1 MEKFHMFDDRIYQM
15 TNGVKAADRIIYT
28 VMLNEQKFYHD
39 KGQYYTPSY
48 AHLGQY
54 AGITRTTVI
63 ACMKRLEAHGL
74 IKKTNVA
81 SNQCVIKVYSL
92 DEVPEVL
99 TELTAKEARKAK
111 LESKVTQSVKKDDPL
126 SQNSLPTESKFFTQ
140 SVKIFDT
147 YNNSNNKKELINN
160 NKEDDFLSLDELN
173 DFLSM
178 NESDLDSEA
187 TKEAS
192 KTSDLEEDKISD
204 VNVDSD
210 HKNTQCPATDDEM
223 DPFDDY
229 LDEESELTAKE
240 ARKAKLESK
249 VTQSVK
255 KDDPLSQNSLPTES
269 KFFTQ
274 SVKIFDTYNNSNN
287 KKELINNNKEDD
299 FLSLDEL
306 NDFLSMNESDLDSE
320 ATKEASKT
328 SDLEEDKISDVN
340 VDSDHKNTQC
350 PATDDEMDPF
360 DDYLDEESEREEAIK
375 KAQRKA
381 EIKSRIEMAKL
392 KNKVNDLDDFD
403 DGDDDDF
410 SFTPKK
416 KVVSENKKQRIK
428 PKMYYAGGGI
438 Q

>member
-54 AGITRTTVI
+54 AGITRTSVI

-160 NKEDDFLSLDELN
+160 NKEDDFEEESLKKGASLCDSHECDSLDIEEAIKETVKTSDL
-173 DFLSM
+173 D
-178 NESDLDSEA
+178 DLDSEA
-187 TKEAS
+187 TKEAVKKED
-192 KTSDLEEDKISD
+192 KTSDVNEVSDQQDTPCRLES
-204 VNVDSD
+204 
-210 HKNTQCPATDDEM
+210 TDDELP
-223 DPFDDY
+223 DVDLD
-229 LDEESELTAKE
+229 DEEDPEEELKREQRKAGIKE
-240 ARKAKLESK
+240 RFRKAKLK
-249 VTQSVK
+249 
-255 KDDPLSQNSLPTES
+255 NR
-269 KFFTQ
+269 
-274 SVKIFDTYNNSNN
+274 I
-287 KKELINNNKEDD
+287 
-299 FLSLDEL
+299 DE
-306 NDFLSMNESDLDSE
+306 
-320 ATKEASKT
+320 
-328 SDLEEDKISDVN
+328 
-340 VDSDHKNTQC
+340 
-350 PATDDEMDPF
+350 
-360 DDYLDEESEREEAIK
+360 
-375 KAQRKA
+375 
-381 EIKSRIEMAKL
+381 
-392 KNKVNDLDDFD
+392 LDDFD
-403 DGDDDDF
+403 DSDDDDF

-416 KVVSENKKQRIK
+416 KTHTEPKKEKVKVRRI
-428 PKMYYAGGGI
+428 YAGGMR
-438 Q
+438 

>member
-1 MEKFHMFDDRIYQM
+1 MKKFHMFDDRIYQM

-54 AGITRTTVI
+54 AGITRTSVI

-204 VNVDSD
+204 VIASSD
-210 HKNTQCPATDDEM
+210 HKNTQCPATDDELP
-223 DPFDDY
+223 DVDLD
-229 LDEESELTAKE
+229 DEEDPEEELK
-240 ARKAKLESK
+240 
-249 VTQSVK
+249 
-255 KDDPLSQNSLPTES
+255 
-269 KFFTQ
+269 
-274 SVKIFDTYNNSNN
+274 
-287 KKELINNNKEDD
+287 
-299 FLSLDEL
+299 
-306 NDFLSMNESDLDSE
+306 
-320 ATKEASKT
+320 
-328 SDLEEDKISDVN
+328 
-340 VDSDHKNTQC
+340 
-350 PATDDEMDPF
+350 
-360 DDYLDEESEREEAIK
+360 RE
-375 KAQRKA
+375 QRKA
-381 EIKSRIEMAKL
+381 EIKERFRKAKL
-392 KNKVNDLDDFD
+392 KNKVSDLDDFD
-403 DGDDDDF
+403 DSDDDDF
-410 SFTPKK
+410 SFTPRKK
-416 KVVSENKKQRIK
+416 THTDSKKEKIK
-428 PKMYYAGGGI
+428 PKMYFAGGGI
-438 Q
+438 K

>member
-1 MEKFHMFDDRIYQM
+1 MFDDRIYQM

-54 AGITRTTVI
+54 AGITRTSVI

-204 VNVDSD
+204 V
-210 HKNTQCPATDDEM
+210 
-223 DPFDDY
+223 
-229 LDEESELTAKE
+229 
-240 ARKAKLESK
+240 
-249 VTQSVK
+249 
-255 KDDPLSQNSLPTES
+255 
-269 KFFTQ
+269 
-274 SVKIFDTYNNSNN
+274 I
-287 KKELINNNKEDD
+287 
-299 FLSLDEL
+299 
-306 NDFLSMNESDLDSE
+306 
-320 ATKEASKT
+320 AS
-328 SDLEEDKISDVN
+328 
-340 VDSDHKNTQC
+340 SDHKNTQC

>member
-54 AGITRTTVI
+54 AGITRTSVI

-160 NKEDDFLSLDELN
+160 SKEDDFEEESLKKGASLCDSHECDSLDIE
-173 DFLSM
+173 
-178 NESDLDSEA
+178 EA
-187 TKEAS
+187 IKETV
-192 KTSDLEEDKISD
+192 KTSDLDDLEVSSKKTSKQDREISD
-204 VNVDSD
+204 VNIDSD
-210 HKNTQCPATDDEM
+210 HKNTQCPATDDEL

-229 LDEESELTAKE
+229 LD
-240 ARKAKLESK
+240 
-249 VTQSVK
+249 
-255 KDDPLSQNSLPTES
+255 D
-269 KFFTQ
+269 
-274 SVKIFDTYNNSNN
+274 
-287 KKELINNNKEDD
+287 
-299 FLSLDEL
+299 
-306 NDFLSMNESDLDSE
+306 
-320 ATKEASKT
+320 
-328 SDLEEDKISDVN
+328 EED
-340 VDSDHKNTQC
+340 
-350 PATDDEMDPF
+350 P
-360 DDYLDEESEREEAIK
+360 EEELKRE
-375 KAQRKA
+375 QRKA
-381 EIKSRIEMAKL
+381 EIKERFRNAKL
-392 KNKVNDLDDFD
+392 KNKVSDLDDFD
-403 DGDDDDF
+403 DSDDDF
-410 SFTPKK
+410 TYRPKK
-416 KVVSENKKQRIK
+416 KTHTDSKKERIK
-428 PKMYYAGGGI
+428 PKMYFASGGMR
-438 Q
+438 

>member
-54 AGITRTTVI
+54 AGITRTSVI

-160 NKEDDFLSLDELN
+160 NKEDDFEEESLKKGAPLCDSHECDSLDIE
-173 DFLSM
+173 
-178 NESDLDSEA
+178 EA
-187 TKEAS
+187 IKETV
-192 KTSDLEEDKISD
+192 KTSDLDDLEVSSKRTSKQDKEISD
-204 VNVDSD
+204 VIAGSD

-223 DPFDDY
+223 DPFDD
-229 LDEESELTAKE
+229 DEE
-240 ARKAKLESK
+240 
-249 VTQSVK
+249 
-255 KDDPLSQNSLPTES
+255 
-269 KFFTQ
+269 
-274 SVKIFDTYNNSNN
+274 
-287 KKELINNNKEDD
+287 
-299 FLSLDEL
+299 
-306 NDFLSMNESDLDSE
+306 
-320 ATKEASKT
+320 
-328 SDLEEDKISDVN
+328 
-340 VDSDHKNTQC
+340 
-350 PATDDEMDPF
+350 
-360 DDYLDEESEREEAIK
+360 DEESEREKAIK
-375 KAQRKA
+375 RVEKKKRFELARQ
-381 EIKSRIEMAKL
+381 
-392 KNKVNDLDDFD
+392 KNKVSGLDPFD
-403 DGDDDDF
+403 DSEDDYYL
-410 SFTPKK
+410 SPKK
-416 KVVSENKKQRIK
+416 KQTQDDKKQKIK
-428 PKMYYAGGGI
+428 PKMYFAGGGMR
-438 Q
+438 

>member
-54 AGITRTTVI
+54 AGITRTSVI

-147 YNNSNNKKELINN
+147 YNNSDNKKELINN
-160 NKEDDFLSLDELN
+160 NKEDDFEEESLKKGASLCDSHECDIKEDDFLSLDELN

-187 TKEAS
+187 TKETS
-192 KTSDLEEDKISD
+192 KTSDLDDLEVSSKKTSKQDKEISD
-204 VNVDSD
+204 VN
-210 HKNTQCPATDDEM
+210 
-223 DPFDDY
+223 
-229 LDEESELTAKE
+229 
-240 ARKAKLESK
+240 
-249 VTQSVK
+249 
-255 KDDPLSQNSLPTES
+255 
-269 KFFTQ
+269 
-274 SVKIFDTYNNSNN
+274 I
-287 KKELINNNKEDD
+287 
-299 FLSLDEL
+299 
-306 NDFLSMNESDLDSE
+306 
-320 ATKEASKT
+320 
-328 SDLEEDKISDVN
+328 
-340 VDSDHKNTQC
+340 DSDHKNTQC

-381 EIKSRIEMAKL
+381 EIKSRIAMAKQ
-392 KNKVNDLDDFD
+392 KNKVSDLDDFD
-403 DGDDDDF
+403 DGDDD
-410 SFTPKK
+410 FTYRPKK
-416 KVVSENKKQRIK
+416 KTHTDSKKEKIK

>member
-48 AHLGQY
+48 AHLGRY
-54 AGITRTTVI
+54 AGITRTSVI

-140 SVKIFDT
+140 SVKILDT

-160 NKEDDFLSLDELN
+160 KKEDDFEEKSLKKGASFCDSHECDIKEDDFLSLDELN

-187 TKEAS
+187 TKEVV
-192 KTSDLEEDKISD
+192 KKEDKISD

-210 HKNTQCPATDDEM
+210 HKNTQYPATDDEM

-229 LDEESELTAKE
+229 LDE
-240 ARKAKLESK
+240 KA
-249 VTQSVK
+249 
-255 KDDPLSQNSLPTES
+255 
-269 KFFTQ
+269 
-274 SVKIFDTYNNSNN
+274 
-287 KKELINNNKEDD
+287 
-299 FLSLDEL
+299 
-306 NDFLSMNESDLDSE
+306 
-320 ATKEASKT
+320 
-328 SDLEEDKISDVN
+328 
-340 VDSDHKNTQC
+340 
-350 PATDDEMDPF
+350 
-360 DDYLDEESEREEAIK
+360 EREEAIK

-381 EIKSRIEMAKL
+381 EIKSRIKLAKQ
-392 KNKVNDLDDFD
+392 KNKVSDLDDFD
-403 DGDDDDF
+403 DSDDDF
-410 SFTPKK
+410 TFTP
-416 KVVSENKKQRIK
+416 
-428 PKMYYAGGGI
+428 
-438 Q
+438 

>member
-54 AGITRTTVI
+54 AGITRTSVI

-126 SQNSLPTESKFFTQ
+126 SQNSLPTELKFFTQ

-160 NKEDDFLSLDELN
+160 NKEDDFEEESLKKGASLCDSHECDSLDIEEAIKETVKTSDL
-173 DFLSM
+173 D
-178 NESDLDSEA
+178 DLDSEA
-187 TKEAS
+187 TKEAV
-192 KTSDLEEDKISD
+192 KKEDKISD
-204 VNVDSD
+204 MNEVSD
-210 HKNTQCPATDDEM
+210 QQDTPCRLESTDDELP
-223 DPFDDY
+223 DVDLD
-229 LDEESELTAKE
+229 DEEDPEEELK
-240 ARKAKLESK
+240 
-249 VTQSVK
+249 
-255 KDDPLSQNSLPTES
+255 
-269 KFFTQ
+269 
-274 SVKIFDTYNNSNN
+274 
-287 KKELINNNKEDD
+287 
-299 FLSLDEL
+299 
-306 NDFLSMNESDLDSE
+306 
-320 ATKEASKT
+320 
-328 SDLEEDKISDVN
+328 
-340 VDSDHKNTQC
+340 
-350 PATDDEMDPF
+350 
-360 DDYLDEESEREEAIK
+360 RE
-375 KAQRKA
+375 QRKA
-381 EIKSRIEMAKL
+381 EIKERFRKAKL
-392 KNKVNDLDDFD
+392 KNRIDELDDFD
-403 DGDDDDF
+403 DSDDDDF

-416 KVVSENKKQRIK
+416 KTHTEPKKEKVKVRRI
-428 PKMYYAGGGI
+428 YAGGMR
-438 Q
+438 

>member
-54 AGITRTTVI
+54 AGITRTSVI

-160 NKEDDFLSLDELN
+160 NKEDDFEEEYLKKRASLC
-173 DFLSM
+173 
-178 NESDLDSEA
+178 DSHKCDSLGIEEA
-187 TKEAS
+187 IKETV
-192 KTSDLEEDKISD
+192 KTSDLDDLEVSSKKTSKQDKESSD
-204 VNVDSD
+204 VNEVSD
-210 HKNTQCPATDDEM
+210 QQDTPCRLESTDDELP
-223 DPFDDY
+223 DVDLD
-229 LDEESELTAKE
+229 DEEDPEEELK
-240 ARKAKLESK
+240 
-249 VTQSVK
+249 
-255 KDDPLSQNSLPTES
+255 
-269 KFFTQ
+269 
-274 SVKIFDTYNNSNN
+274 
-287 KKELINNNKEDD
+287 
-299 FLSLDEL
+299 
-306 NDFLSMNESDLDSE
+306 
-320 ATKEASKT
+320 
-328 SDLEEDKISDVN
+328 
-340 VDSDHKNTQC
+340 
-350 PATDDEMDPF
+350 
-360 DDYLDEESEREEAIK
+360 RE
-375 KAQRKA
+375 QRKA
-381 EIKSRIEMAKL
+381 EIKERFRKAKL
-392 KNKVNDLDDFD
+392 KNRIDELDDFD
-403 DGDDDDF
+403 DGDDD
-410 SFTPKK
+410 FTYRPKK
-416 KVVSENKKQRIK
+416 KTHTEPKKEKVKVRRV
-428 PKMYYAGGGI
+428 YAGGMF
-438 Q
+438 

>member
-54 AGITRTTVI
+54 AGITRTSVI

-160 NKEDDFLSLDELN
+160 NKEDDFEEESLKKGASLC
-173 DFLSM
+173 
-178 NESDLDSEA
+178 DSHECDSLGIEEA
-187 TKEAS
+187 IKETV
-192 KTSDLEEDKISD
+192 KTSDLDDLEVSSKKTSKQDKEISD
-204 VNVDSD
+204 VNIDSD

-223 DPFDDY
+223 DPFDD
-229 LDEESELTAKE
+229 DEE
-240 ARKAKLESK
+240 
-249 VTQSVK
+249 
-255 KDDPLSQNSLPTES
+255 
-269 KFFTQ
+269 
-274 SVKIFDTYNNSNN
+274 
-287 KKELINNNKEDD
+287 
-299 FLSLDEL
+299 
-306 NDFLSMNESDLDSE
+306 
-320 ATKEASKT
+320 
-328 SDLEEDKISDVN
+328 
-340 VDSDHKNTQC
+340 
-350 PATDDEMDPF
+350 
-360 DDYLDEESEREEAIK
+360 DEESEREKAIK
-375 KAQRKA
+375 RVEKKKRFELARQ
-381 EIKSRIEMAKL
+381 
-392 KNKVNDLDDFD
+392 KNKVSGLDPFD
-403 DGDDDDF
+403 DSDDDDF
-410 SFTPKK
+410 SFTPR
-416 KVVSENKKQRIK
+416 KKQTQGDKKQKIK
-428 PKMYYAGGGI
+428 PKMYFAGGGI
-438 Q
+438 KQ

>member
-54 AGITRTTVI
+54 AGITRTSVI

-126 SQNSLPTESKFFTQ
+126 SQNSLPAELKFFTQ

-160 NKEDDFLSLDELN
+160 NKEDDFEEESLKKGASLCDSHECDSLDIEEAIKETVKTSDL
-173 DFLSM
+173 D
-178 NESDLDSEA
+178 DLDSEA
-187 TKEAS
+187 TKEAV
-192 KTSDLEEDKISD
+192 KKEDKISD
-204 VNVDSD
+204 VNEVSD
-210 HKNTQCPATDDEM
+210 QQDTPCRLESTDDELP
-223 DPFDDY
+223 DVDLD
-229 LDEESELTAKE
+229 DEEDPEEELK
-240 ARKAKLESK
+240 
-249 VTQSVK
+249 
-255 KDDPLSQNSLPTES
+255 
-269 KFFTQ
+269 
-274 SVKIFDTYNNSNN
+274 
-287 KKELINNNKEDD
+287 
-299 FLSLDEL
+299 
-306 NDFLSMNESDLDSE
+306 
-320 ATKEASKT
+320 
-328 SDLEEDKISDVN
+328 
-340 VDSDHKNTQC
+340 
-350 PATDDEMDPF
+350 
-360 DDYLDEESEREEAIK
+360 RE
-375 KAQRKA
+375 QRKA
-381 EIKSRIEMAKL
+381 EIKERFRKAKL
-392 KNKVNDLDDFD
+392 KNRIDELDDFD
-403 DGDDDDF
+403 DSDDDDF

-416 KVVSENKKQRIK
+416 KTHTEPKKEKVKVRRI
-428 PKMYYAGGGI
+428 YAGGMR
-438 Q
+438 

>member
-54 AGITRTTVI
+54 AGITRTSVI

-147 YNNSNNKKELINN
+147 YNNNNNKKKLINN
-160 NKEDDFLSLDELN
+160 NKEDDFEEESLKKGASLC
-173 DFLSM
+173 
-178 NESDLDSEA
+178 DSHECDSLGIEEA
-187 TKEAS
+187 IKETV
-192 KTSDLEEDKISD
+192 KTSDLDDLEVSSKKTSKQDKEISD
-204 VNVDSD
+204 VNIDSD

-223 DPFDDY
+223 DPFDD
-229 LDEESELTAKE
+229 DEE
-240 ARKAKLESK
+240 
-249 VTQSVK
+249 
-255 KDDPLSQNSLPTES
+255 
-269 KFFTQ
+269 
-274 SVKIFDTYNNSNN
+274 
-287 KKELINNNKEDD
+287 
-299 FLSLDEL
+299 
-306 NDFLSMNESDLDSE
+306 
-320 ATKEASKT
+320 
-328 SDLEEDKISDVN
+328 
-340 VDSDHKNTQC
+340 
-350 PATDDEMDPF
+350 
-360 DDYLDEESEREEAIK
+360 DEESEREKAIK
-375 KAQRKA
+375 RVEKKKRFELARQ
-381 EIKSRIEMAKL
+381 
-392 KNKVNDLDDFD
+392 KNKVSGLDPFD
-403 DGDDDDF
+403 DSEDDYYL
-410 SFTPKK
+410 SPKK
-416 KVVSENKKQRIK
+416 KQTQDDKKQKIK
-428 PKMYYAGGGI
+428 PKMYFAGGGMR
-438 Q
+438 

>member
-54 AGITRTTVI
+54 AGITRTSVI

-160 NKEDDFLSLDELN
+160 NKEDDLD
-173 DFLSM
+173 
-178 NESDLDSEA
+178 
-187 TKEAS
+187 KEAIKQDEVNS
-192 KTSDLEEDKISD
+192 GVNEVSDQQDTPCRLES
-204 VNVDSD
+204 
-210 HKNTQCPATDDEM
+210 TDDELP
-223 DPFDDY
+223 DVDLD
-229 LDEESELTAKE
+229 DEEDPEEELK
-240 ARKAKLESK
+240 
-249 VTQSVK
+249 
-255 KDDPLSQNSLPTES
+255 
-269 KFFTQ
+269 
-274 SVKIFDTYNNSNN
+274 
-287 KKELINNNKEDD
+287 
-299 FLSLDEL
+299 
-306 NDFLSMNESDLDSE
+306 
-320 ATKEASKT
+320 
-328 SDLEEDKISDVN
+328 
-340 VDSDHKNTQC
+340 
-350 PATDDEMDPF
+350 
-360 DDYLDEESEREEAIK
+360 RE
-375 KAQRKA
+375 QRKA
-381 EIKSRIEMAKL
+381 EIKERFRKAKL
-392 KNKVNDLDDFD
+392 KNRIDELDDFD
-403 DGDDDDF
+403 DSDDDF
-410 SFTPKK
+410 TFTPKK
-416 KVVSENKKQRIK
+416 KTHTEPKKEKVKVRRV
-428 PKMYYAGGGI
+428 YGGGMF
-438 Q
+438 

>member
-54 AGITRTTVI
+54 AGITRTSVI

-160 NKEDDFLSLDELN
+160 NKEDDFEEESLKKRASLC
-173 DFLSM
+173 
-178 NESDLDSEA
+178 DSHECDSLGIEEA
-187 TKEAS
+187 IKETV
-192 KTSDLEEDKISD
+192 KTSDLDDLEVSSKKTSKQDKEISD
-204 VNVDSD
+204 VNIDSD

-223 DPFDDY
+223 DPFDD
-229 LDEESELTAKE
+229 DEE
-240 ARKAKLESK
+240 
-249 VTQSVK
+249 
-255 KDDPLSQNSLPTES
+255 
-269 KFFTQ
+269 
-274 SVKIFDTYNNSNN
+274 
-287 KKELINNNKEDD
+287 
-299 FLSLDEL
+299 
-306 NDFLSMNESDLDSE
+306 
-320 ATKEASKT
+320 
-328 SDLEEDKISDVN
+328 
-340 VDSDHKNTQC
+340 
-350 PATDDEMDPF
+350 
-360 DDYLDEESEREEAIK
+360 DEESEREKAIK
-375 KAQRKA
+375 RVEKKKRFELARQ
-381 EIKSRIEMAKL
+381 
-392 KNKVNDLDDFD
+392 KNKVSGLDPFD
-403 DGDDDDF
+403 DSEDDYYL
-410 SFTPKK
+410 SPKK
-416 KVVSENKKQRIK
+416 KQTQDDKKQKIK

>member
-54 AGITRTTVI
+54 AGITRTSVI

-147 YNNSNNKKELINN
+147 YKNNNNKKELIDN
-160 NKEDDFLSLDELN
+160 NKEDDFEEESLKKGASLC
-173 DFLSM
+173 
-178 NESDLDSEA
+178 DSHECDSLGIEEA
-187 TKEAS
+187 IKETV
-192 KTSDLEEDKISD
+192 KTSDLDDLEVSSKKTSKQDKEISD
-204 VNVDSD
+204 VNIDSD

-223 DPFDDY
+223 DPFDD
-229 LDEESELTAKE
+229 DEE
-240 ARKAKLESK
+240 
-249 VTQSVK
+249 
-255 KDDPLSQNSLPTES
+255 
-269 KFFTQ
+269 
-274 SVKIFDTYNNSNN
+274 
-287 KKELINNNKEDD
+287 
-299 FLSLDEL
+299 
-306 NDFLSMNESDLDSE
+306 
-320 ATKEASKT
+320 
-328 SDLEEDKISDVN
+328 
-340 VDSDHKNTQC
+340 
-350 PATDDEMDPF
+350 
-360 DDYLDEESEREEAIK
+360 DEESEREKAIK
-375 KAQRKA
+375 RVEKKKRFELARQ
-381 EIKSRIEMAKL
+381 
-392 KNKVNDLDDFD
+392 KNKVSGLDPFD
-403 DGDDDDF
+403 DSEDDYYL
-410 SFTPKK
+410 SPKK
-416 KVVSENKKQRIK
+416 KQTQDDKKQKIK
-428 PKMYYAGGGI
+428 PKMYFAGGGMR
-438 Q
+438 